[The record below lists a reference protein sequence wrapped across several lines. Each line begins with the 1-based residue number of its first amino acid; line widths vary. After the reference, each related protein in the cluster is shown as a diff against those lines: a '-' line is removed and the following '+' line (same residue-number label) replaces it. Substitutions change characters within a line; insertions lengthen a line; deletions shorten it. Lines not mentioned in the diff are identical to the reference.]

1 MLCGIG
7 AFGAYLITQ
16 DKNITMG
23 SLIAITILSSRVLAP
38 IGMLPNL
45 LTQWGKSFVSIE
57 DLDNLFKKQ
66 TDNNAIE
73 HPLHPHIDK
82 ANLVCSKMK
91 FGYTDEN
98 INLSID
104 NLEIKEGEKVAILG
118 VIGSGKS
125 TLLRILAGI
134 YATQEGRV
142 TFDGID
148 MTKISRDFLSK
159 EIGYLTQS
167 PKLVSGT
174 LRDNLSY
181 GIVQSSDE
189 DIIEAAKKTSIIG
202 LINSLPSGLDTVVPE
217 GGESVSGGQK
227 QLIAITRLLVQNP
240 KIWLLDEPTANVDDG
255 TERLLLNT
263 LKTNIST
270 NQSLVVVTHRPSVLE
285 LVDRIIVLSSNGIVM
300 DGEKQKVIQAL
311 SVRKE

>member
-1 MLCGIG
+1 
-7 AFGAYLITQ
+7 
-16 DKNITMG
+16 
-23 SLIAITILSSRVLAP
+23 
-38 IGMLPNL
+38 
-45 LTQWGKSFVSIE
+45 
-57 DLDNLFKKQ
+57 
-66 TDNNAIE
+66 
-73 HPLHPHIDK
+73 
-82 ANLVCSKMK
+82 MK

-167 PKLVSGT
+167 PKLISGT

-189 DIIEAAKKTSIIG
+189 EIIEAAKKTSIIG

>member
-1 MLCGIG
+1 
-7 AFGAYLITQ
+7 
-16 DKNITMG
+16 
-23 SLIAITILSSRVLAP
+23 
-38 IGMLPNL
+38 MLPNL

-82 ANLVCSKMK
+82 VDLVCSKMK

-167 PKLVSGT
+167 PKLISGT

-189 DIIEAAKKTSIIG
+189 EIIEAAKKTSIIG